1 MFDDPRSGG
10 PEAVRTEE
18 LNLRTEETHTT
29 YVEERPYDDV
39 HSHRTVTYSPSAT
52 GMLERLI
59 VWIFGLV
66 QLLIVLRVVL
76 LLFAAREGNPI
87 VSFVYDVSDL
97 LVAPFR
103 GILGINQ
110 IAAGQTALD
119 VAAIVAIVGW
129 TVLELVILGL
139 IRIFRPSHYA

>member
-1 MFDDPRSGG
+1 M
-10 PEAVRTEE
+10 
-18 LNLRTEETHTT
+18 RTEETHTT
-29 YVEERPYDDV
+29 YVEEPAVDDV
-39 HSHRTVTYSPSAT
+39 HTHSSVTHAPSPL
-52 GMLERLI
+52 GMIERLL

-66 QLLIVLRVVL
+66 QLLIVLRIVML
-76 LLFAAREGNPI
+76 LLAARDANPI

-97 LVAPFR
+97 LVVPFR

-139 IRIFRPSHYA
+139 VRIFRPARYA

>member
-1 MFDDPRSGG
+1 MI
-10 PEAVRTEE
+10 
-18 LNLRTEETHTT
+18 
-29 YVEERPYDDV
+29 
-39 HSHRTVTYSPSAT
+39 
-52 GMLERLI
+52 ERLL

-66 QLLIVLRVVL
+66 QLLILLRIVL
-76 LLFAAREGNPI
+76 LLVAARDANPI

-139 IRIFRPSHYA
+139 VRIFRPARYA